1 MRNSWDTTF
10 GQSGYVYFA
19 RNNNNMCSIASYAIY
34 PTVKGPAT
42 TTAKPTTPTLK
53 PVTTT
58 KPSVTTTTKSSLT
71 TTTTK
76 STTKKTTTTTKKS
89 TVTDICYNGD
99 GYYAYSGCQYYY
111 YCSQTYYQ
119 SSCPYGY
126 LFDQVNQVC
135 TTDSIDCVTPS
146 SDCSDGTGWYSYPG
160 CFYVYYCDRTIYDYT
175 VPTGYLFDQS
185 TASLKPANTYTCP
198 F

>member
-1 MRNSWDTTF
+1 M
-10 GQSGYVYFA
+10 GGYVYFA

-34 PTVKGPAT
+34 PIVKGSAT
-42 TTAKPTTPTLK
+42 TTTKPKTTPTLK

-58 KPSVTTTTKSSLT
+58 KPKVTTTTKSSLT
-71 TTTTK
+71 TTK
-76 STTKKTTTTTKKS
+76 ATTKKTTTKITTTKKS

-99 GYYAYSGCQYYY
+99 GYYAYSGCQSYY

-126 LFDQVNQVC
+126 LFDQENQIC

-175 VPTGYLFDQS
+175 APTGYLFDQS
-185 TASLKPANTYTCP
+185 TASFQPASTYTCP